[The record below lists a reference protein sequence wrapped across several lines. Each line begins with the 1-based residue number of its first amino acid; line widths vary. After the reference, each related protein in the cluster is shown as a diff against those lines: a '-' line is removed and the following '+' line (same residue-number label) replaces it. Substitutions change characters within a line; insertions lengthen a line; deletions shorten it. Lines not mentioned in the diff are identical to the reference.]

1 MKRVYYLFLCII
13 LLLIY
18 IPFPTVY
25 ASSDEELSPQLLD
38 TDNVSSSEILLY
50 SQACVIMD
58 IETGTIIYYKNM
70 DDVHYPASTTKI
82 LTTLLALENGNLS
95 DTITF
100 SENAINSITS
110 DSTNIGLSAGEQLT
124 LEQTL
129 YAVMLESANE
139 AANGAAEYVSGSVTA
154 FAEKMNA
161 YAADIGCKSTHFTNA
176 NGLHDDNHYTTAY
189 DLALIA
195 SKAAKNPIFLTITGT
210 NEYVIPGTNLRSG
223 QEIKLSHH
231 HKMLN
236 GTIPYEGVY
245 SGKTG
250 YTKSAGITLVTY
262 ANRDYKNLVCVI
274 LSSPGSKYAYQDTQ
288 TALDYSFNIY
298 DTLNIE
304 AINTAAAVTKT
315 TIASE
320 SMIIEETEALLSE
333 TSETSDSSL
342 VLSKSEVLSSIMLT
356 LSIMAFLAAAKTLL
370 SILRNHKAPK

>member
-1 MKRVYYLFLCII
+1 M
-13 LLLIY
+13 
-18 IPFPTVY
+18 PFPTVY

-50 SQACVIMD
+50 SQACVVMD

-110 DSTNIGLSAGEQLT
+110 DSTHIGLSAGEQLT

-161 YAADIGCKSTHFTNA
+161 YAADIGCKNTHFTNA

-210 NEYVIPGTNLRSG
+210 SEYVIPGTNLRSG

-250 YTKSAGITLVTY
+250 YTKAAGITLVTY

-298 DTLNIE
+298 DSLNIE
-304 AINTAAAVTKT
+304 AINTAAAVAET

-333 TSETSDSSL
+333 TRETSDSSL

-356 LSIMAFLAAAKTLL
+356 LSIMAFLAAGKTLL
-370 SILRNHKAPK
+370 RILRNHKAPK